1 MKKIYISPK
10 TYTDKYLTLDV
21 LMQNNSGINLS
32 GSDDPE
38 NPNPIID
45 GAREREEDVEPV
57 EVTWGN
63 LW

>member
-1 MKKIYISPK
+1 MKKIYICPK
-10 TYTDKYLTLDV
+10 MVISDMNPTDV
-21 LMQNNSGINLS
+21 LMNSGINLS

-45 GAREREEDVEPV
+45 GAKEIDDDIEPA